1 MEKPITN
8 RTTTVSPIRLMSTM
22 KKNSASICGAIFDA
36 SGGNSAK
43 FVIHLTRNCQSTWLM
58 CSIPLSVHL
67 CFCVLLFVG
76 GVLALVVAAEH
87 DKHESAQRKER
98 DQASELHHSGH
109 NQRVLVHAGIVVIAV
124 RENVVD
130 ARADFAVRGFGEAEA
145 QILGRIFHAHV
156 ILRQLAVWSDQLN

>member
-76 GVLALVVAAEH
+76 LVFALIVAAEH

-109 NQRVLVHAGIVVIAV
+109 NQRMLVRAGIVVIAV
-124 RENVVD
+124 SQDVIYR
-130 ARADFAVRGFGEAEA
+130 RADLAMRRFGKSEP
-145 QILGRIFHAHV
+145 QILGRILHAHV
-156 ILRQLAVWSDQLN
+156 VLR